1 MPSAAHAKLAS
12 PKHDSRARLRELI
25 AELSL
30 LRDRTF
36 KLASGQMS
44 GFYFDMKRTT
54 LHPEGANL
62 IAEVILDLLRGDEV
76 DAIGGLAVGAVP
88 VVTAVCVKSYPLRP
102 LRGFFVRENKK
113 AHGTQTLI
121 DGHLRDGAKVVM
133 FDDVTTSGGSVLQ
146 AVEAVRAKGCQV
158 DKIITIVDREA
169 GAAENLTKHG
179 LKLVP
184 IFTRAD
190 FIE

>member
-1 MPSAAHAKLAS
+1 MPSVAQAKLAS
-12 PKHDSRARLRELI
+12 SNHDGRGRLRDLI
-25 AELSL
+25 AKESY

-36 KLASGQMS
+36 KLASGQLS

-62 IAEVILDLLRGDEV
+62 IADVILDLLRGDKV

-102 LRGFFVRENKK
+102 LLGFFVREDKK
-113 AHGTQTLI
+113 QHGTQTLI
-121 DGHLRDGAKVVM
+121 DGHLPDKAKVVM
-133 FDDVTTSGGSVLQ
+133 FDDVTTTGGSVLQ
-146 AVEAVRAKGCQV
+146 AVEAVRARGCTV

-169 GAAENLTKHG
+169 GAAENLAKHG
-179 LKLVP
+179 LTLVP
-184 IFTRAD
+184 IFTRDD